1 MIRDFQ
7 KFEDFLF
14 SKMALSTVE
23 ETIRKIRFLDKRTD
37 LSSRDAILEFL
48 RDERR
53 SGAQPKTI
61 NEHIKILNRWLS
73 FNKEDKLEYLHNNR
87 GFTIKFYDEGEIRT
101 MLSKLGNAT
110 VEDIR
115 NRTMLLLALNTGLRR
130 SEISDLKLEDVHTT
144 SLIVRRGKGDKSRVV
159 FLDANTRK
167 VISDYLTRRNNQS
180 SPYLFTTRSGKITS
194 KYMGKV
200 ALSITE
206 KTGIHFSWHKCRHTY
221 AKNLLRSGVDLETI
235 RIMLGHENL
244 GTTQIYTVLGADEA
258 LERMRKLDV
267 KFVKMDK
274 WFETIKPRT
283 FSNGLKGIDDFVP
296 PFMVVRTWNIY

>member
-221 AKNLLRSGVDLETI
+221 AHNLVKEDVDLETV
-235 RIMLGHENL
+235 RQMLGHEDL
-244 GTTQIYTVLGADEA
+244 GTTQIYAALDSGGAI
-258 LERMRKLDV
+258 ERIRRK
-267 KFVKMDK
+267 KPHFVKDSHGFK
-274 WFETIKPRT
+274 SPASCPR
-283 FSNGLKGIDDFVP
+283 SNGLKGIDDFVP

>member
-221 AKNLLRSGVDLETI
+221 AKRLLRSGVDLETI

-258 LERMRKLDV
+258 LERMKKLDV
-267 KFVKMDK
+267 KFVKMNG
-274 WFETIKPRT
+274 FETIKPNT
-283 FSNGLKGIDDFVP
+283 FPCRSKGCCSCGTFNCTICHW
-296 PFMVVRTWNIY
+296 RG

>member
-283 FSNGLKGIDDFVP
+283 FSNGLKGI
-296 PFMVVRTWNIY
+296 

>member
-7 KFEDFLF
+7 KFEDFLY
-14 SKMALSTVE
+14 SKMAMSTVQ
-23 ETIRKIRFLDKRTD
+23 ETMRKIRFLDKRTD
-37 LSSRDAILEFL
+37 LSSRDAIMDFL
-48 RDERR
+48 RQERR
-53 SGAQPKTI
+53 TGTQAKTI
-61 NEHIKILNRWLS
+61 NEHIKILNRWLTYQH
-73 FNKEDKLEYLHNNR
+73 EDKLEYLQHHR
-87 GFTIKFYDEGEIRT
+87 GFSIKFYDEGEIKT
-101 MLSKLGNAT
+101 ILSRLGNST
-110 VEDIR
+110 VEDMR
-115 NRTMLLLALNTGLRR
+115 NRTMVLLALNTGLRR
-130 SEISDLKLEDVHTT
+130 SEISDLKLEDVH
-144 SLIVRRGKGDKSRVV
+144 SSSVIVRRGKGDKNRIV

-167 VISDYLTRRNNQS
+167 AINDYMTRRNNQS

-206 KTGIHFSWHKCRHTY
+206 KTGVHFSWHKCRHTY
-221 AKNLLRSGVDLETI
+221 AKTLLRSGVDLETI

-258 LERMRKLDV
+258 MERMKQLDV
-267 KFVKMDK
+267 KFVKMMGY
-274 WFETIKPRT
+274 ETIKPRT